1 MSGYSAYFGE
11 SDFEH
16 GEVPAVGILL
26 TNLGT
31 PEAPTAR
38 AVRPYLREFLSDP
51 RVIELPRWQWL
62 PILNLFVLPRR
73 PKESAKL
80 YANVW
85 TDEGSPLL
93 VITRRLARA
102 IEARLSETLG
112 SPIHVAVGMRYGEPS
127 ISRALH
133 ELRQRGC
140 RRLLT
145 LPLYPQYSATT
156 TATTFDALTG
166 ELTRWRW
173 IPELRTIHS
182 YHDEPDYI
190 RALAA
195 SIRERWDHG
204 GPPRKLLFSFHGIPL
219 RYFENGDPYHC
230 LCHKTA
236 RLVAEELGLEEDRW
250 DVAFQSLFGKE
261 EWLKPYTEN
270 TIHAMAESRVES
282 LDVIC
287 AGFAADCLETL
298 DEIDREYRQVWIEAG
313 GDDGAYRY
321 IPALNDR
328 PDHVAFLTGLLLRNL
343 EGWVT
348 PLGEWDEERARR
360 RADASRRRAAEM
372 AARSVTADAGYGAE
386 NRSA

>member
-11 SDFEH
+11 HDFEH
-16 GEVPAVGILL
+16 GEIPAVGVLL

-31 PEAPTAR
+31 PESPTAQGL
-38 AVRPYLREFLSDP
+38 RPYLREFLSDP

-62 PILNLFVLPRR
+62 PILHLFVLPRR

-93 VITRRLARA
+93 AITRRIAQA
-102 IEARLSETLG
+102 VEAGLSEKIGTPL
-112 SPIHVAVGMRYGEPS
+112 HVAVGMRYGEPS

-133 ELRQRGC
+133 ELRDKGC
-140 RRLLT
+140 RRMVV

-156 TATTFDALTG
+156 TATTFDALSE
-166 ELTRWRW
+166 ELSRWRW

-182 YHDEPDYI
+182 YHDEPGYI
-190 RALAA
+190 AALAA
-195 SIRERWDHG
+195 SIRDRWRDG
-204 GPPRKLLFSFHGIPL
+204 GPPRKLLFSFHGIPR

-236 RLVAEELGLEEDRW
+236 RLVAEELGLESSRYE
-250 DVAFQSLFGKE
+250 VAFQSLFGRE

-270 TIHAMAESRVES
+270 TIHAMAASGVES
-282 LDVIC
+282 LDVVC
-287 AGFAADCLETL
+287 AGFSADCLETL
-298 DEIDREYRQVWIEAG
+298 DEIDREYRAVWNDGG
-313 GDDGAYRY
+313 GDDPAYRY

-328 PDHVAFLTGLLLRNL
+328 PDHIAFLTDLLLRNL
-343 EGWVT
+343 SGWVT
-348 PLGEWDEERARR
+348 PVTEWNEEQVRREGER
-360 RADASRRRAAEM
+360 SRQRAAAL
-372 AARSVTADAGYGAE
+372 AARPVAAAAGHG
-386 NRSA
+386 RDGGD

>member
-1 MSGYSAYFGE
+1 MTNYSAYFGE
-11 SDFEH
+11 SDFQH
-16 GEVPAVGILL
+16 GEIPATGILL

-38 AVRPYLREFLSDP
+38 GLRPYLREFLSDP

-93 VITRRLARA
+93 VITERIAKGV
-102 IEARLSETLG
+102 EASLGQRLG
-112 SPIHVAVGMRYGEPS
+112 SPFHVAVGMRYGEPS
-127 ISRALH
+127 IARALH
-133 ELRQRGC
+133 ELREKGC
-140 RRLLT
+140 RRLLV

-156 TATTFDALTG
+156 TATTIDALTE

-173 IPELRTIHS
+173 IPDLRTIHS
-182 YHDEPDYI
+182 YHDEPGYI
-190 RALAA
+190 RALAT
-195 SIRERWDHG
+195 SIRQVWEEKG
-204 GPPRKLLFSFHGIPL
+204 EPRKLLFSFHGIPL
-219 RYFENGDPYHC
+219 RYFKHGDPYHC

-236 RLVAEELGLEEDRW
+236 RLVAEELGIGEDRHE
-250 DVAFQSLFGKE
+250 VSFQSLFGKE

-270 TIHAMAESRVES
+270 TIHAMAESGVES

-287 AGFAADCLETL
+287 PGFAADCLETL
-298 DEIDREYRQVWIEAG
+298 DEIDREYRNVWVAAG
-313 GDDGAYRY
+313 GRDEAYRY

-328 PDHVAFLTGLLLRNL
+328 SEHVAFLTGLIERNL
-343 EGWVT
+343 GGWAVSAND
-348 PLGEWDEERARR
+348 WDPQAAQQAAEASRERAEELARR
-360 RADASRRRAAEM
+360 P
-372 AARSVTADAGYGAE
+372 VTADAGY
-386 NRSA
+386 ST